1 MQAAGSLSIRSPR
14 GSNFVH
20 VMLTVSRGSCLV
32 LWPVALDAPG
42 PNRSFGSI
50 LTGTHHDF
58 EARGMKRWAVAR
70 TLSLTAVWWILVV
83 SYAAAPCEL
92 FGELEYYTMALFAC
106 QPLQQLPVELPT
118 LSLVL
123 CLVVCLVLL
132 PNSILHVSALRWNA
146 LLHSVGIATLVSSV
160 IRAAFAI
167 RFQPQTA
174 FRESLA
180 FMGIVTGRAAAIY
193 LGMMLLVIS
202 RRSVFSEWHSLDY
215 TNTIAFHRVVGWWV
229 VAMSLLHSLAF
240 GVFYLE
246 RGGWRELLEACLPL
260 ARACSNPE
268 DSSCWNTLGLV
279 NGFGVVATLFVTILA
294 LLSCERVRR
303 AAYNL
308 FYFTHLIASF
318 VFMLFCSLHD
328 FPMAILMF
336 PGLSLY
342 MKDRLMASR
351 SRVSEPEVTAEIL
364 CRHGASS
371 VVLLTWRSEPDSQL
385 MPGTRWVYLNVKS
398 ISRLQWHPYSVMQLG
413 DRTQVLLKSTGD
425 WSDALCNFVASGQAV
440 IPHVILPKPLPS
452 IVQGAFRPRTHLCAV
467 KALKALKLGI
477 EGPYGQHICSTSEA
491 RPRSLLLIAG
501 RSFSGKG
508 LL

>member
-1 MQAAGSLSIRSPR
+1 
-14 GSNFVH
+14 
-20 VMLTVSRGSCLV
+20 
-32 LWPVALDAPG
+32 
-42 PNRSFGSI
+42 
-50 LTGTHHDF
+50 
-58 EARGMKRWAVAR
+58 MKRWTVAR

-160 IRAAFAI
+160 IRAGFAV

-268 DSSCWNTLGLV
+268 DSSCWNILGLV

-342 MKDRLMASR
+342 VKDRLMASR

-364 CRHGASS
+364 CRHDVSS

-440 IPHVILPKPLPS
+440 IPHVILPMPLPS
-452 IVQGAFRPRTHLCAV
+452 IVQGAFRPRTHLCTV

-477 EGPYGQHICSTSEA
+477 EGPYGQPICSTSEA